1 MTAAVEPGTARDEL
15 AINAI
20 RVLAMDA
27 VQHAKSGH
35 PGAPMGLAPLGYV
48 LSTRVLRHDPA
59 NPAWPNRDRFLL
71 SGGHAS
77 MLQYALLHLCGYDL
91 PLEEIKRFRQW
102 GSRTPGH
109 PEYGVTPGVEAT
121 TGPLGQGV
129 ANAVGLA
136 LGERHLAA
144 RFNRGGEAIVDWRTY
159 FTCGD
164 GDMQEGVASE
174 AASLAGNLALGKLI
188 GVYDDN
194 HVQIEGSTDLA
205 FCEHVAQR
213 FDAYGW
219 HVQALHEEVTL
230 EGIELALA
238 EAAGVEDRPS
248 LIVLRTHIG
257 YGSPHKQ
264 DTAAAHGAPLG
275 DEEVLLT
282 KRALGWPWEEPF
294 FVPDDAR
301 EAFAGVR
308 ERGAELERE
317 WSARYERWAAREPEL
332 AADFERL
339 VRADVLGTRDP
350 AAPHETAGPGEPPA
364 APDEPTAEPASPK
377 RSPSASAAA
386 PGSPPGARAASPAPS
401 PALAATTTPTF
412 DPTNEKPLATR
423 VASGRAL
430 NWIAGLVPELLGG
443 AADLAPSTETKLD
456 GEGDIMRGD
465 FAGRNLHFGVR
476 EHAMGAIVNGL
487 ALTGLRPYG
496 ATFLVFS
503 DYMRPPIRLAAL
515 MGIPSVFVF
524 THDSVGMGEDGPTHQ
539 PVEQL
544 AGLHAIPG
552 LDVIR
557 PADLNETYQAWRATA
572 EASGPTA
579 LVLSRQSLPVLDPG
593 AVPPDGVARGA
604 YVLREPDA
612 DELDAVLIGTGS
624 EVSLCLAAA
633 KLLTDDGIAAR
644 VVSMP
649 CWERF
654 ARQPEEFRH
663 SVIPPGIGPRLSVEA
678 AAPLGWSQWVGER
691 GASIGLDRFGASA
704 PGPEVLKQLG
714 FTPEAVAARAREL
727 IGR

>member
-1 MTAAVEPGTARDEL
+1 MTAAVEPATARDEL

-27 VQHAKSGH
+27 VEAAKSGH

-48 LSTRVLRHDPA
+48 LYTRVLRHDPA

-91 PLEEIKRFRQW
+91 PLDEIRRFRQW
-102 GSRTPGH
+102 GSRCPGH

-129 ANAVGLA
+129 TNAVGLA

-144 RFNRGGEAIVDWRTY
+144 RFNPDGEPPVVDWRTY

-174 AASLAGNLALGKLI
+174 AASLAGNLGLGKLI

-205 FCEHVAQR
+205 FCERVAER

-219 HVQALHEEVTL
+219 HVQALHEDVTL

-238 EAAGVEDRPS
+238 EAAGVAERPS

-275 DEEVLLT
+275 EEEVRLT
-282 KRALGWPWEEPF
+282 KQALGWPSEEPF
-294 FVPDDAR
+294 LIPEEAR
-301 EAFAGVR
+301 EPFAHIPR
-308 ERGAELERE
+308 RGAELERA
-317 WSARYERWAAREPEL
+317 WSERYEGWAGRHPEL
-332 AADFERL
+332 AEDFERL
-339 VRADVLGTRDP
+339 VRTDVLGTRDP
-350 AAPHETAGPGEPPA
+350 AAPHERQAQRAPA
-364 APDEPTAEPASPK
+364 Q
-377 RSPSASAAA
+377 RS
-386 PGSPPGARAASPAPS
+386 ARAAQAEPGRRAPAA
-401 PALAATTTPTF
+401 ALAAAQTPTF
-412 DPTNEKPLATR
+412 SPEEEKPVATR

-430 NWIAGLVPELLGG
+430 NWLAPLVPELLGG
-443 AADLAPSTETKLD
+443 AADLAPSTETQLD
-456 GEGDIMRGD
+456 GEGDILRHAYG
-465 FAGRNLHFGVR
+465 GRNLHFGVR
-476 EHAMGAIVNGL
+476 EHAMGAVVNGL

-515 MGIPSVFVF
+515 MGIPSVTVF
-524 THDSVGMGEDGPTHQ
+524 THDSIGMGEDGPTHQ

-544 AGLHAIPG
+544 AGLRAVPG

-557 PADLNETYQAWRATA
+557 PADLNETFQAWRAA
-572 EASGPTA
+572 IEADGPTA
-579 LVLSRQSLPVLDPG
+579 LVLSRQSLPVLDPE
-593 AVPPDGVARGA
+593 AIPPDGVARGA

-612 DELDAVLIGTGS
+612 TAPDAILIGTGS

-633 KLLTDDGIAAR
+633 DLLAEERIAAR

-649 CWERF
+649 SWQRF
-654 ARQPEEFRH
+654 ARQPQEYRAHVLAPEVPAR
-663 SVIPPGIGPRLSVEA
+663 VSVEA
-678 AAPLGWSQWVGER
+678 ASPLGWSQWVGER
-691 GASIGLDRFGASA
+691 GASVALQRFGASA
-704 PGPEVLKQLG
+704 PGPDVLRELG
-714 FTPEAVAARAREL
+714 FTPAAVAARAREL
-727 IGR
+727 LAR

>member
-15 AINAI
+15 AVNAI

-27 VQHAKSGH
+27 VERAKSGH

-48 LSTRVLRHDPA
+48 LYTRVLRHDPA

-91 PLEEIKRFRQW
+91 PLAQLERFRQW

-144 RFNRGGEAIVDWRTY
+144 RFNRGGEPIVDWRTY

-174 AASLAGNLALGKLI
+174 AASLAGNLGLGKLI
-188 GVYDDN
+188 GIYDDN

-205 FCEHVAQR
+205 FCEKVGQR
-213 FDAYGW
+213 FEAYGW
-219 HVQALHEEVTL
+219 HVRKLHEDVTL

-238 EAAGVEDRPS
+238 EAAGVTDRPS

-257 YGSPHKQ
+257 YGSPNKQ

-282 KRALGWPWEEPF
+282 KRTLGWPSEEPF
-294 FVPDDAR
+294 FVPDEAR
-301 EAFAGVR
+301 EAFAGVPA
-308 ERGAELERE
+308 RGTELERA
-317 WSARYERWAAREPEL
+317 WSQRYEAWAEREPEL
-332 AADFERL
+332 AAAFERL
-339 VRADVLGTRDP
+339 VRTDVLGTRDP
-350 AAPHETAGPGEPPA
+350 AQPHAEPSSRPPA
-364 APDEPTAEPASPK
+364 PK
-377 RSPSASAAA
+377 LQAAQTPS
-386 PGSPPGARAASPAPS
+386 
-401 PALAATTTPTF
+401 F
-412 DPTNEKPLATR
+412 DPAQEQPVATR

-430 NWIAGLVPELLGG
+430 NWLAGLMPELLGG

-465 FAGRNLHFGVR
+465 YGGRNLHFGVR

-503 DYMRPPIRLAAL
+503 DYMRPPIRLSAL
-515 MGIPSVFVF
+515 MGIPSVTVF
-524 THDSVGMGEDGPTHQ
+524 THDSIGMGEDGPTHQ

-544 AGLHAIPG
+544 AGLRAVPG

-557 PADLNETYQAWRATA
+557 PADLNETYQAWRAA
-572 EASGPTA
+572 VERSGPTA
-579 LVLSRQSLPVLDPG
+579 LVLSRQKLPVLDG
-593 AVPPDGVARGA
+593 AAVPADGVARGA

-612 DELDAVLIGTGS
+612 TTLDAILIGTGS
-624 EVSLCLAAA
+624 EVSLCLEAAD
-633 KLLTDDGIAAR
+633 LLARDGVAVR
-644 VVSMP
+644 VVSLP
-649 CWERF
+649 SWERF
-654 ARQPEEFRH
+654 ARQPQDFRDG
-663 SVIPPGIGPRLSVEA
+663 VLAPDVPAKLSVEA
-678 AAPLGWSQWVGER
+678 GSPLGWSQWVGER
-691 GASIGLDRFGASA
+691 GASIALDRFGASA
-704 PGPEVLKQLG
+704 PGPEVLAQLG
-714 FTPEAVAARAREL
+714 FTPERVAARAQEL

>member
-1 MTAAVEPGTARDEL
+1 MTAAVESPAARDEL
-15 AINAI
+15 AVNAI
-20 RVLAMDA
+20 RTLAMDA
-27 VQHAKSGH
+27 VQAANSGH

-48 LSTRVLRHDPA
+48 LYTRVLRHNPA

-91 PLEEIKRFRQW
+91 PLEQIKRFRQW

-136 LGERHLAA
+136 LGERVLAA
-144 RFNRGGEAIVDWRTY
+144 RFDPDGNGVVDWRTY

-174 AASLAGNLALGKLI
+174 AASLAGNLGLGKLTGI
-188 GVYDDN
+188 YDDN

-219 HVQALHEEVTL
+219 HVQTLHEDVTL

-238 EAAGVEDRPS
+238 EAADVADRPS

-264 DTAAAHGAPLG
+264 DDAAAHGAPLG
-275 DEEVLLT
+275 EEEVRLT
-282 KRALGWPWEEPF
+282 KRALGWPSEEPF
-294 FVPDDAR
+294 ALPEEARAPFADVP
-301 EAFAGVR
+301 
-308 ERGAELERE
+308 ERGAELERV
-317 WSARYERWAAREPEL
+317 WSQRYEAWAREHPDL

-339 VRADVLGTRDP
+339 VRDDVRGTRDP
-350 AAPHETAGPGEPPA
+350 AAPH
-364 APDEPTAEPASPK
+364 
-377 RSPSASAAA
+377 ASAAKRPVA
-386 PGSPPGARAASPAPS
+386 
-401 PALAATTTPTF
+401 PALAAAETPTSPA
-412 DPTNEKPLATR
+412 DAKGVATR

-430 NWIAGLVPELLGG
+430 NWLAPLVPELLGG
-443 AADLAPSTETKLD
+443 AADLAPSTETQLD
-456 GEGDIMRGD
+456 GEGDILRHA

-503 DYMRPPIRLAAL
+503 DYMRPPIRLSAL
-515 MGIPSVFVF
+515 MGIPSIFVL

-544 AGLHAIPG
+544 AGLRAIPG

-557 PADLNETYQAWRATA
+557 PADLNETFQAWRAA
-572 EASGPTA
+572 VEASGPTA
-579 LVLSRQSLPVLDPG
+579 IVLSRQTLPVLDPD
-593 AVPPDGVARGA
+593 AIPADGVERGA

-612 DELDAVLIGTGS
+612 ATLDVVLIGTGS
-624 EVSLCLAAA
+624 EVSLCLATAELLAA
-633 KLLTDDGIAAR
+633 DGIAAR

-649 CWERF
+649 SWERF
-654 ARQPEEFRH
+654 ARQAQEFRH
-663 SVIPPGIGPRLSVEA
+663 SVLPPAIGPKLSVEA
-678 AAPLGWSQWVGER
+678 AAPLGWAQWTGER
-691 GASIGLDRFGASA
+691 GGSVALERFGASA
-704 PGPEVLKQLG
+704 PGGVVLSELG
-714 FTPEAVAARAREL
+714 FSPEAVAARAREL
-727 IGR
+727 LGR

>member
-15 AINAI
+15 AVNAI

-27 VQHAKSGH
+27 VERAKSGH

-48 LSTRVLRHDPA
+48 LYTRVLRHDPA

-91 PLEEIKRFRQW
+91 PFEQLKRFRQW

-136 LGERHLAA
+136 LGERHLVA
-144 RFNRGGEAIVDWRTY
+144 RFNRGEEPVVDWRTY

-174 AASLAGNLALGKLI
+174 AASLAGNLGLGKLI
-188 GVYDDN
+188 GIYDDN

-205 FCEHVAQR
+205 FCEHVGQR
-213 FDAYGW
+213 FEAYGW
-219 HVQALHEEVTL
+219 HVRKLHEDVTL

-238 EAAGVEDRPS
+238 EAAGVTDRPS

-275 DEEVLLT
+275 DEEVLAT
-282 KRALGWPWEEPF
+282 KRALGWPSEEPF
-294 FVPDDAR
+294 FVPDEAR
-301 EAFAGVR
+301 AAFADVP
-308 ERGAELERE
+308 ERGTELERE
-317 WSARYERWAAREPEL
+317 WSARYEAWAKREPEL

-339 VRADVLGTRDP
+339 VRTDVLGTRDP
-350 AAPHETAGPGEPPA
+350 AAPHAN
-364 APDEPTAEPASPK
+364 
-377 RSPSASAAA
+377 
-386 PGSPPGARAASPAPS
+386 PGSRPPS
-401 PALAATTTPTF
+401 PALAAAATPTF
-412 DPTNEKPLATR
+412 DPADAQPVATR

-430 NWIAGLVPELLGG
+430 NWLAGLVPELLGG

-456 GEGDIMRGD
+456 GEGDIARGD
-465 FAGRNLHFGVR
+465 FGGRNLHFGVR

-503 DYMRPPIRLAAL
+503 DYMRPPIRLSAL

-524 THDSVGMGEDGPTHQ
+524 THDSIGMGEDGPTHQ

-544 AGLHAIPG
+544 AGLRAVPG

-557 PADLNETYQAWRATA
+557 PADLNETYQAWRCAA

-579 LVLSRQSLPVLDPG
+579 LVLSRQQLPVLEPS
-593 AVPPDGVARGA
+593 AIPSDGVARGA

-612 DELDAVLIGTGS
+612 AQLDAILIGTGS

-633 KLLTDDGIAAR
+633 ELLATDGVAAR

-649 CWERF
+649 SWERF
-654 ARQPEEFRH
+654 ERQPEDHRH
-663 SVIPPGIGPRLSVEA
+663 RVLAPDVPAKLSVEA
-678 AAPLGWSQWVGER
+678 ASPLGWSQWVGER
-691 GASIGLDRFGASA
+691 GASVALNRFGASA
-704 PGPEVLKQLG
+704 PGPEALAHLG
-714 FTPEAVAARAREL
+714 FTAERVAARAKEL

>member
-1 MTAAVEPGTARDEL
+1 MTAAVEPGTVRDEL
-15 AINAI
+15 AVNAI

-27 VQHAKSGH
+27 VEHAKSGH

-48 LSTRVLRHDPA
+48 LYTRVLRHDPA

-91 PLEEIKRFRQW
+91 PLAQLERFRQW

-121 TGPLGQGV
+121 TGPLGQGLG
-129 ANAVGLA
+129 NAVGLA

-144 RFNRGGEAIVDWRTY
+144 RFNRGGEPVVDWRTY

-174 AASLAGNLALGKLI
+174 AASLAGNLGLGKLI
-188 GVYDDN
+188 GIYDDN

-205 FCEHVAQR
+205 FCERVSER

-219 HVQALHEEVTL
+219 HVQSLHEDVTL

-238 EAAGVEDRPS
+238 EAAGVSDRPS

-257 YGSPHKQ
+257 YGSPNKQ

-275 DEEVLLT
+275 GEEVLLT
-282 KRALGWPWEEPF
+282 KRALKWPSEEPF
-294 FVPDDAR
+294 FVPDEAR
-301 EAFAGVR
+301 VAFAGVPA
-308 ERGAELERE
+308 RGTELERE
-317 WSARYERWAAREPEL
+317 WSQRYEAWAKREPEL
-332 AADFERL
+332 AAELERL
-339 VRADVLGTRDP
+339 IRIDVLGTRDP
-350 AAPHETAGPGEPPA
+350 AEPHAEPSSRPPA
-364 APDEPTAEPASPK
+364 PK
-377 RSPSASAAA
+377 LQAAQTPS
-386 PGSPPGARAASPAPS
+386 
-401 PALAATTTPTF
+401 F
-412 DPTNEKPLATR
+412 DPAQEKPVATR

-430 NWIAGLVPELLGG
+430 NWLAGLVPELLGG

-456 GEGDIMRGD
+456 GEADIMRGD
-465 FAGRNLHFGVR
+465 YGGCNLHFGVR

-503 DYMRPPIRLAAL
+503 DYMRPPIRLSAL
-515 MGIPSVFVF
+515 MGIPSVTVF
-524 THDSVGMGEDGPTHQ
+524 THDSIGMGEDGPTHQ

-544 AGLHAIPG
+544 AGLRAVPG

-557 PADLNETYQAWRATA
+557 PADLNETYQAWRAAA
-572 EASGPTA
+572 ESSGPTA
-579 LVLSRQSLPVLDPG
+579 LVLSRQTLPVLDG
-593 AVPPDGVARGA
+593 AAVPADGVARGA

-612 DELDAVLIGTGS
+612 PMLDAILLGTGS
-624 EVSLCLAAA
+624 EVSLCLEAAE
-633 KLLTDDGIAAR
+633 LLARDGVAVR

-649 CWERF
+649 SWERF
-654 ARQPEEFRH
+654 ARQSQDFRD
-663 SVIPPGIGPRLSVEA
+663 SVLPPDIPAKLSVEA
-678 AAPLGWSQWVGER
+678 ASPLGWSQWVGDR
-691 GASIGLDRFGASA
+691 GGSVALARFGASA
-704 PGPEVLKQLG
+704 PGPEVLAQLG
-714 FTPEAVAARAREL
+714 FTPERVAARAKEL